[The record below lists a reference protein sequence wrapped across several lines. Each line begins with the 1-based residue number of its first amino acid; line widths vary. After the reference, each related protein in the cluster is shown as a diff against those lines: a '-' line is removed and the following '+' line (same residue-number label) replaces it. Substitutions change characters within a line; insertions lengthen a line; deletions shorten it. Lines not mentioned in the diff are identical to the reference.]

1 MHRSALRLFLV
12 ALLAVGGTALSPSPA
27 SAEPPASVFLED
39 LTSPELAAAIRDGK
53 TTVLVPIGGTEQ
65 NGPHMVL
72 GKHNVRVKMLA
83 DRIAR
88 ELGNAL
94 VAPVIAYVPEGSV
107 NPPTGHMRYPGTITV
122 PADVYRKVLESAARS
137 LRLAGFRA
145 IVFLGDSGDY
155 QKENEI
161 VARQLDREWA
171 GTSVRVVA
179 LVEYYRAATVGFAGS
194 LRQRGYSDA
203 EIGLHAGLA
212 DTSLAL
218 AVDPALVRPERQQTA
233 QNALPPPGVSGDPR
247 SASAELGKAGIDMIV
262 TQSVAAIRKAVGP
275 R

>member
-1 MHRSALRLFLV
+1 MRRPTLRLLIVVLLV
-12 ALLAVGGTALSPSPA
+12 AAAPALAQA
-27 SAEPPASVFLED
+27 PASVFLED
-39 LTSPELAAAIRDGK
+39 LTSPELAVSIRAGK

-72 GKHNVRVKMLA
+72 GKHNVRVKVLSGK
-83 DRIAR
+83 IAR

-94 VAPVIAYVPEGSV
+94 VAPVIAYVPEGAV

-122 PADVYRKVLESAARS
+122 PADAYRKVLDSAARS
-137 LRLAGFRA
+137 LRLAGFRT

-155 QKENEI
+155 QKDNET

-171 GTSVRVVA
+171 GSSVRVVA
-179 LVEYYRAATVGFAGS
+179 LVEYYRAATVGFAGA

-203 EIGLHAGLA
+203 EIGVHAGLA

-218 AVDPALVRPERQQTA
+218 AVDPGLVRPDQQTPRIA
-233 QNALPPPGVSGDPR
+233 PPLPGVSGDP
-247 SASAELGKAGIDMIV
+247 
-262 TQSVAAIRKAVGP
+262 
-275 R
+275 